1 MHSGHEGNKMSTNKT
16 TNNVKS
22 IFDNSIKTKQEAKEQ
37 LSTPITTAI
46 SCGNGGSAADAQHFA
61 AELVCRFEKER
72 PALAAIALTVDS
84 SALTAISN
92 DYHFDEIFARQIEA
106 LAKPDDILLAISTSG
121 FSPNV
126 VRAIEQ
132 AHEKKMTVVALTGR
146 DGGKVAKTLTTND
159 IEIRTVNG
167 TSLPSG
173 FIKTIKKILKADQIL
188 TDPAN
193 VWNYGYDNSRRHA
206 VPDMVVFPA
215 THEQVQQI
223 VSLCNEHTVAL
234 TPRGRGTGTTGA
246 N

>member
-37 LSTPITTAI
+37 LSTPITIAIETIATALKKGNKVL

-72 PALAAIALTVDS
+72 PALAAIALTVDT

-121 FSPNV
+121 FSPNI

-146 DGGKVAKTLTTND
+146 DGGKVAKTLTAND
-159 IEIRTVNG
+159 IEIRVLSESTARIQEIH
-167 TSLPSG
+167 LL
-173 FIKTIKKILKADQIL
+173 TIHCLCDQIDEIL
-188 TDPAN
+188 
-193 VWNYGYDNSRRHA
+193 
-206 VPDMVVFPA
+206 FP
-215 THEQVQQI
+215 EE
-223 VSLCNEHTVAL
+223 S
-234 TPRGRGTGTTGA
+234 
-246 N
+246 